1 MYIVMGVLISI
12 RKSGTNKDHTQ
23 EWSAQGSQLEYTWF
37 PIGVHRVPNWSAQG
51 SQLEYT
57 GFPIGV
63 HRFPNWSTQGSQMQ
77 SVVTFPCLVFT

>member
-37 PIGVHRVPNWSAQG
+37 PIGVHRVPKCNPW
-51 SQLEYT
+51 
-57 GFPIGV
+57 
-63 HRFPNWSTQGSQMQ
+63 
-77 SVVTFPCLVFT
+77 